1 MLAGTQTAR
10 TLGTHAQRAGD
21 AAEDG
26 RVMTDTSRTRDR
38 GQRTP
43 SRPHHLGVS
52 VTYPHRR
59 QVVDRRVADDRRL
72 RRRCV
77 RAGGVGGGTLRVR
90 RARRLPAQRFGFI
103 GLGDGG
109 LRFKIQPNC
118 DDCVA
123 RSSGAV
129 NRRLYGTPVH
139 FVAHPLF
146 QETYSSTPAT
156 SCRLLDWVNDVS
168 AIATLPAIWQGA
180 I

>member
-1 MLAGTQTAR
+1 M
-10 TLGTHAQRAGD
+10 TH
-21 AAEDG
+21 
-26 RVMTDTSRTRDR
+26 TSRTRDR
-38 GQRTP
+38 GQRTR
-43 SRPHHLGVS
+43 SRPHCLCVS
-52 VTYPHRR
+52 VTYFYRR
-59 QVVDRRVADDRRL
+59 QVVDRRVAADRRL
-72 RRRCV
+72 RRRWV

-90 RARRLPAQRFGFI
+90 RARHPPAQRFAFI

-123 RSSGAV
+123 RSSGTV
-129 NRRLYGTPVH
+129 NIRLHGTPVH

-146 QETYSSTPAT
+146 QETYSSTPDTA
-156 SCRLLDWVNDVS
+156 CRLLDWANEIS